1 MRTTS
6 IILLVT
12 IYKYLASAGGLAL
25 RNLKAQ
31 TNLESRTVSAAESAR
46 EDTNLPVKVHI
57 QCLALFA
64 PAPPVIN
71 KLIN

>member
-1 MRTTS
+1 MG
-6 IILLVT
+6 LVT
-12 IYKYLASAGGLAL
+12 RYKYLASAGGLAL

-31 TNLESRTVSAAESAR
+31 TNLESRTASAARESAR